1 MLPKHE
7 DANKKKKEE
16 ARDQIQMDTH
26 IYSIS

>member
-7 DANKKKKEE
+7 DENKRKKE

-26 IYSIS
+26 IYNIS